1 VALQMSNEDL
11 KYLLEEAKETIASD
25 VCRKKYG
32 SEGGLCIENE
42 WEPKLDRGR
51 WTIYDKARRR
61 YLRYS
66 SLEEQDIHTAID
78 TIRKT
83 VVK

>member
-1 VALQMSNEDL
+1 MALSNEDL
-11 KYLLEEAKETIASD
+11 KYLLDEAKETVASE
-25 VCRKKYG
+25 VCKKKYG
-32 SEGGLCIENE
+32 SEAGLAIENE

-66 SLEEQDIHTAID
+66 SLEESDIHAAIE
-78 TIRKT
+78 TIRKS
-83 VVK
+83 VAK

>member
-1 VALQMSNEDL
+1 VLMSNDEL
-11 KYLLEEAKETIASD
+11 KYLLEEAKETIATE

-32 SEGGLCIENE
+32 NEGGLAIENE

-66 SLEEQDIHTAID
+66 SLEEQDIHTAIE